1 MKKYFLILALVI
13 SSATYSQDLPTEP
26 ANGFAFPLGT
36 KFTIKMHPTDSTNFD
51 YSVIKLEPFQEIVDI
66 YENDSL
72 FKDPDEKNGTIE
84 FYFCLGTSV
93 ETDEEKEK
101 NMKVLLLMKNLTEN
115 SFGYNSDIQTEENG
129 EFKTTSNVGTY
140 SGAKGTEIWP
150 YMIHQIALNEF
161 KIAK

>member
-51 YSVIKLEPFQEIVDI
+51 YSVIKLEPFQEIVDT

-72 FKDPDEKNGTIE
+72 FKDSDEKNGTIE
-84 FYFCLGTSV
+84 FYFCLGTNG

-115 SFGYNSDIQTEENG
+115 SFEYNSDIQTEENG

-161 KIAK
+161 KIDK

>member
-51 YSVIKLEPFQEIVDI
+51 YSVIKLEPFQEIVDT

-72 FKDPDEKNGTIE
+72 FKDFDEKNGTIE
-84 FYFCLGTSV
+84 FYFCLGTSG

-101 NMKVLLLMKNLTEN
+101 NMKVLLLMKTHSNTIPTYKLKKMGNLKRLQMLEHIPVQKEQKY
-115 SFGYNSDIQTEENG
+115 GHI
-129 EFKTTSNVGTY
+129 
-140 SGAKGTEIWP
+140 
-150 YMIHQIALNEF
+150 
-161 KIAK
+161 